1 MNRRLALVG
10 PLREGTSRWI
20 GRAARSV
27 IELYGD
33 ATGLRM
39 VELSHH
45 EVAEARSRLGQ
56 ARKKS
61 SEARAAFAK
70 ARSAVE
76 GARARVEGIERIDP
90 RFPALIQKE
99 HESLKNAAELEKK
112 SVEFE
117 EMERIEFEHLTAAL
131 ERSHSVER
139 EYAERTK
146 WYSASASVIGALL
159 GLAGSTFL
167 TRSRRQNFAD
177 AAVLHTDKVV
187 SHIDQVMAKV
197 SLELE
202 QVSLSVAQAAT
213 ALGTDSSAPPAA
225 EPAEAANSNIESR
238 PSAKPP
244 LAAVKFDDELETI
257 HVALNEL
264 ESQSRELR
272 AAFIGASAILA
283 IISVLGLF
291 RRDGPS

>member
-1 MNRRLALVG
+1 MSRSLALVG
-10 PLREGTSRWI
+10 PFRDGLLKRLRGAT
-20 GRAARSV
+20 RSL
-27 IELYGD
+27 IELHGD

-61 SEARAAFAK
+61 SEARAASAK
-70 ARSAVE
+70 ARSDVE
-76 GARARVEGIERIDP
+76 SARARVEGVERIDP
-90 RFPALIQKE
+90 RFPTLIQRE
-99 HESLKNAAELEKK
+99 HEALKAAADLEKNAAE
-112 SVEFE
+112 FE
-117 EMERIEFEHLTAAL
+117 ETERIEFEHLTAAL
-131 ERSHSVER
+131 ERSHAVER

-146 WYSASASVIGALL
+146 WYSATASVVGALL
-159 GLAGSTFL
+159 GLAGSTFI

-177 AAVLHTDKVV
+177 AALLHTDKVV

-197 SLELE
+197 SSELE
-202 QVSLSVAQAAT
+202 QVSSSVVQTAT
-213 ALGTDSSAPPAA
+213 PASADDLTSSESEVSGSSTAAA
-225 EPAEAANSNIESR
+225 ENHHNTDT
-238 PSAKPP
+238 
-244 LAAVKFDDELETI
+244 LAVARFDEELETI
-257 HVALNEL
+257 HLTLSEL

-291 RRDGPS
+291 RRDSG